1 MFTHN
6 QIKYNFF
13 ANKQVISFQK
23 GLQEIEQEIKGQLQE
38 NQQEIRNLAILS
50 QIEYKFKYNIQQS
63 LHLIKKIL
71 QLSPQDLDARIDL
84 ILIQIEFRVGVK
96 EDQLKLLQ
104 ECFQLD
110 SLYWRNFYIAGILHN
125 SLCDEQ
131 KSRCILEEGLIHY
144 PNNQWIL
151 SYLTQICSDKPSMHQ
166 ITNNYLNLILKS
178 ETYDSEIL
186 RYISYIYGSL
196 KNEKE
201 SLFFLEQSLKLNP
214 KSPQTLNNLGQLIRA
229 SIKDNTKCIEKC
241 QQAIQINPRIVNA
254 YYNMGLAYQ
263 NEQQYEQSLECY
275 KNSIAGKKLKTPY
288 QKLYALFKQQKKYK
302 EAGYYIQKG
311 MQLHPNEITIAYYY
325 FDFLQKYF
333 EFNTLRDNE
342 SFSQA
347 SNICLRLTNEE
358 QNKYLYGY
366 LAKITNQQFF

>member
-1 MFTHN
+1 MITHN
-6 QIKYNFF
+6 QTKYNFF
-13 ANKQVISFQK
+13 ANKQVISFHK
-23 GLQEIEQEIKGQLQE
+23 ELKEIEQEIKDQLKE
-38 NQQEIRNLAILS
+38 NQQEIRSLAILS
-50 QIEYKFKYNIQQS
+50 QIEYKFNYSKQQG
-63 LHLIKKIL
+63 LHLIKQIL

-96 EDQLKLLQ
+96 EDQQKLLQ

-110 SLYWRNFYIAGILHN
+110 PLYWRNFYVAGILYN
-125 SLCDEQ
+125 SMLDEQ
-131 KSRCILEEGLIHY
+131 QSRCILEQGLIHN

-166 ITNNYLNLILKS
+166 ITKDYLNQILKS
-178 ETYDSEIL
+178 DTYDSEIL

-201 SLFFLEQSLKLNP
+201 SLFFLEKSLKLNP

-229 SIKDNTKCIEKC
+229 SIKDNIKCIEQC
-241 QQAIQINPRIVNA
+241 QKAIEINPRIVNA

-263 NEQQYEQSLECY
+263 NEQLYDKSLECY
-275 KNSIAGKKLKTPY
+275 KNSIVGKKLKTPY
-288 QKLYALFKQQKKYK
+288 QKLYALLKQQKKYQ

-311 MQLHPNEITIAYYY
+311 MQLNPNEITIAYYY

-342 SFSQA
+342 SFNEA

-366 LAKITNQQFF
+366 LTKVSNQQFF